1 VGIEDG
7 NELGEG
13 LGIRDGLTLGIDVV
27 GNFVGLGD
35 GIIDGDRLGV
45 GVLGSDVGLG
55 DGMNDGLPVGTG
67 VGMAVGSHVVHVKLK
82 YIVTA
87 LVVIPRSYL
96 FQP

>member
-1 VGIEDG
+1 VGVKDG

-13 LGIRDGLTLGIDVV
+13 LGIKDGLTLGINVV

-45 GVLGSDVGLG
+45 GVLGNDVGLG
-55 DGMNDGLPVGTG
+55 DGKNDGLPVGTG

-82 YIVTA
+82 YVVTPP
-87 LVVIPRSYL
+87 VVNPRAYL